1 MKRTIFYPRSLVEEV
16 SSGFLRMKN
25 LDSICLDA
33 VLIHINQ
40 EHVYSLTS
48 KEKTMRLQSYVWLS
62 KNYIN
67 TCRSIQRAFC
77 EAHPTPG
84 LVTLSANLVVLQSD
98 VRHGLVDLQ
107 CLGQGLEAATYQG
120 RRLARGLYGQNKMTF
135 HWDMS
140 ISLIQDL
147 ANNPEINSCL
157 QPLHIWQLS
166 SIRDEWWNY
175 RTSKQTKFL
184 SVKKCRGHDMNT
196 CRRIQRRQPHTRPC
210 HPRHQCRRCLSS
222 RCSWRTCWS
231 AAPWPRPGG
240 SDRSRLASR
249 F

>member
-1 MKRTIFYPRSLVEEV
+1 MKRIVLYPRSLVEEI

-33 VLIHINQ
+33 VLIHYITRSMSIHSRQKRKQWGCNP
-40 EHVYSLTS
+40 TS
-48 KEKTMRLQSYVWLS
+48 DCQKWHHDMPQHSA
-62 KNYIN
+62 
-67 TCRSIQRAFC
+67 SILWSPP
-77 EAHPTPG
+77 HTPG

-107 CLGQGLEAATYQG
+107 RLGQCLEAATYQG

-140 ISLIQDL
+140 ISLIPDL

-166 SIRDEWWNY
+166 SIRDERWNY
-175 RTSKQTKFL
+175 STSKETKLL
-184 SVKKCRGHDMNT
+184 SVKDCQWHDINT
-196 CRRIQRRQPHTRPC
+196 CRGFQRRQPHTRPW
-210 HPRHQCRRCLSS
+210 HPRRQCHSLRS
-222 RCSWRTCWS
+222 RCSWRTYWS
-231 AAPWPRPGG
+231 AVPRPRPGG